1 MKDSEIRVRYAPS
14 PTGSLHVGGVRT
26 ALFNWLFA
34 RKNSGVFVLRIE
46 DTDLERSTEESVEQ
60 LKRSLRWIGLDWDEG
75 PEVGGP
81 YPPYRQTERFDLYRE
96 AAKELLDS
104 GAAYYDFATPE
115 ELNAWRE
122 KVRAAGRQPI
132 YRGGPY
138 REMDPEEVRRKVE
151 AGEPHTVRF
160 KTPRE
165 GQTVVEDII
174 RGPVTFENANL
185 EDFVLMKSTDTPTYN
200 FAAVVDDAQMRIS
213 HVIRGPVTFENA
225 NLEDFVLM
233 KSTDTPTYNFAAVVD
248 DAQMRI
254 SHVIRGDDH
263 LSNTPRQILIYRA
276 LGNELPAFAHVP
288 QVLGPDKKKLSKRHG
303 AASVE
308 DFAAQGILPEALFNY
323 LALLGAGYAA
333 DEEIFTPEELAER
346 FRIDRVSGN
355 PAIFDEGKL
364 LAINQVYIRRKGPE
378 ELALIAAP
386 MLVESGAATQEELER
401 DMPRLTK
408 IMDLLKERISRVTD
422 IPDAIGYFYG
432 ASLDYDP
439 VEFEKQLGK
448 KFVRENLPELYER
461 LAALPDWTEESI
473 EECVRGLAAEKEK
486 GARHLIHPLRFATT
500 GRTVSAGLFETMQ
513 LLGRKRCLLRIK
525 DALEKMQRLPV

>member
-1 MKDSEIRVRYAPS
+1 MENERIRVRYAPS
-14 PTGSLHVGGVRT
+14 PTGRLHVGGVRT

-34 RKNSGVFVLRIE
+34 RKNGGTFVLRIE

-60 LKRSLRWIGLDWDEG
+60 LGRSMRWIGLDWDEG

-81 YPPYRQTERFDLYRE
+81 HPPYRQTERFDLYRE
-96 AAKELLDS
+96 ASRKLLDS

-115 ELNAWRE
+115 ELATLRE
-122 KVRAAGRQPI
+122 RARAEGRRPI
-132 YRGGPY
+132 YTGGNY
-138 REMDPEEVRRKVE
+138 REMDQGEARERVE

-165 GQTVVEDII
+165 GQTVVEDMI

-200 FAAVVDDAQMRIS
+200 FAAAFDDAEM
-213 HVIRGPVTFENA
+213 E
-225 NLEDFVLM
+225 
-233 KSTDTPTYNFAAVVD
+233 
-248 DAQMRI
+248 I

-263 LSNTPRQILIYRA
+263 LSNTPRQILIHEA
-276 LGNELPAFAHVP
+276 LGNPLPAFAHVP

-308 DFAAQGILPEALFNY
+308 DFAERGYLPEALFNY

-355 PAIFDEGKL
+355 PAILDEKKL
-364 LAINQVYIRRKGPE
+364 TSINAIYLRRQTPE

-386 MLVESGAATQEELER
+386 MLVQSGVAIPEELER
-401 DMPRLTK
+401 DMPRLTE
-408 IMDLLKERISRVTD
+408 IMALLRDRLNRTTE
-422 IPDAIGYFYG
+422 IPEAAGYFYG
-432 ASLDYDP
+432 AELRYDP
-439 VEFEKQLGK
+439 EEFEKQLGK
-448 KFVRENLPELYER
+448 EFVRETFPELLGRLEALPE
-461 LAALPDWTEESI
+461 WTEEAI
-473 EECVRGLAAEKEK
+473 EEAVRGLAAEKEK
-486 GARHLIHPLRFATT
+486 GARHLIHPLRFAAT
-500 GRTVSAGLFETMQ
+500 GRTVSAGLFETLA
-513 LLGRKRCLLRIK
+513 LLGRERTLLRVEK
-525 DALEKMQRLPV
+525 ALEEMQRLPA